1 MAWSKP
7 SGLCLATGSL
17 LAAGLNLALP
27 HDDDPHRFVALVA
40 ESDVWGLLHAGLVVA
55 VLLVAAGLHG
65 VLDAT
70 GADGP
75 RRTGLGDGA
84 LWVGTGL
91 MLAGLL
97 VAGVAMEKAADDF
110 VGAIPEDRAAT
121 FFSVVSFD
129 RLSYALFAGAAVVLL
144 GLVPILLGAALRRD
158 HPVLGLTG
166 LAAGGLAAVVG
177 LAELVV
183 RDVDTSLLYLAGSL
197 AVTLWCLAVGAAPLV
212 FGVREGRR

>member
-129 RLSYALFAGAAVVLL
+129 RLSYALFAGAPSCSSASCRSCS
-144 GLVPILLGAALRRD
+144 ARRS
-158 HPVLGLTG
+158 
-166 LAAGGLAAVVG
+166 AGTTRCSASPGSPRVG
-177 LAELVV
+177 WRPSSAWPSSSCGTWT
-183 RDVDTSLLYLAGSL
+183 RRCSTSPDP
-197 AVTLWCLAVGAAPLV
+197 WP
-212 FGVREGRR
+212 